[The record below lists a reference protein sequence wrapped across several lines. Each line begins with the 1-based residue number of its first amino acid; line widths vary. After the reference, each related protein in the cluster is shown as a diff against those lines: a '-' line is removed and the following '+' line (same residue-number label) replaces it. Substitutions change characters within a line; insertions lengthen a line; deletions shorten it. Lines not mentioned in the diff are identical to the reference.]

1 MKQPEFYTTFVQVLN
16 RGEATMGDRG
26 QEEGKYEV
34 VAKVRARVIQ
44 LKGATRIKE
53 RTMDAT
59 DKATLYLRW
68 REGLIDS
75 DTHFIW
81 KGKEYRQDGPPI
93 IDKHEHEI
101 QTIIV
106 SLQE

>member
-1 MKQPEFYTTFVQVLN
+1 MKEPEFYKHFVTVKN
-16 RGEATMGDRG
+16 RGEATMGALG
-26 QEEGKYEV
+26 NEEGKYEE
-34 VAKVRARVIQ
+34 VATYRARVIE

-59 DKATLYLRW
+59 DKATLYMRYHD
-68 REGLIDS
+68 GIDS
-75 DTHFIW
+75 DTHFVW
-81 KGKEYRQDGPPI
+81 RGKEYRQDGPPI
-93 IDKHEHEI
+93 IDREGNEI

>member
-1 MKQPEFYTTFVQVLN
+1 MKEPEFYKHFVTVMT
-16 RGEATMGDRG
+16 RTEAKMGDRG
-26 QEEGKYEV
+26 QEEGEYREGERY
-34 VAKVRARVIQ
+34 RARVIE

-59 DKATLYLRW
+59 DKATLYLRYHD
-68 REGLIDS
+68 GIDS
-75 DTHFIW
+75 DTHFKW

-93 IDKHEHEI
+93 IDREGNEI

>member
-1 MKQPEFYTTFVQVLN
+1 
-16 RGEATMGDRG
+16 MGDRG
-26 QEEGKYEV
+26 QEEGEY
-34 VAKVRARVIQ
+34 VADATYRARVIE

-59 DKATLYLRW
+59 DKATLYMRYHD
-68 REGLIDS
+68 GIDS
-75 DTHFIW
+75 DTHFVW

-93 IDKHEHEI
+93 IDREGNEI

-106 SLQE
+106 SLQD

>member
-1 MKQPEFYTTFVQVLN
+1 MKQPEFYTTFVKVLN
-16 RGEATMGDRG
+16 RGEAKMGDRG
-26 QEEGKYEV
+26 QEEGEYEV
-34 VAKVRARVIQ
+34 VAEYRAKVIQ
-44 LKGATRIKE
+44 LKGQTRIKE

-68 REGLIDS
+68 HDDINS

-81 KGKEYRQDGPPI
+81 KGREYRQDGPPI
-93 IDKHEHEI
+93 IDYEGNEI